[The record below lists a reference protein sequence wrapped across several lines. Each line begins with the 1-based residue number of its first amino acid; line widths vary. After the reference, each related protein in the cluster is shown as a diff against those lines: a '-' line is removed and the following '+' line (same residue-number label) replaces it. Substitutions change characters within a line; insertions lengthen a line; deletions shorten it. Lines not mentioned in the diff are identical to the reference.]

1 MGIRH
6 FSVLLVPLLTA
17 GLMTGCASGSGT
29 AGPSSGPGSAS
40 GAPAPTA
47 PSPSAPSP
55 SAPSPSAPS
64 PSAGDITLSG
74 PVEAGAEPGCLL
86 LRANGRVYLL
96 TGGDKNIV
104 KAGSTV
110 TVRGHVVQVMSHC
123 MQGEPFEVT
132 EAHSS

>member
-40 GAPAPTA
+40 GAPAPT
-47 PSPSAPSP
+47 
-55 SAPSPSAPS
+55 APSPSAPS

>member
-17 GLMTGCASGSGT
+17 GLIAGCASGSGT
-29 AGPSSGPGSAS
+29 GTASPSSGPGSAS
-40 GAPAPTA
+40 GEPTA
-47 PSPSAPSP
+47 PSPAVPSP
-55 SAPSPSAPS
+55 AAPS

-74 PVEAGAEPGCLL
+74 PVEAGVEPGCLL

-96 TGGDKNIV
+96 TGGDTNIV

-110 TVRGHVVQVMSHC
+110 TVRGHVVQAMSHC
-123 MQGEPFEVT
+123 MQGEPFQVT